1 MKKKIMAGA
10 VLLLAASIFIGGCG
24 IKSVSTDT
32 GAGYTVT
39 DATGREVKI
48 PKKPE
53 RIMGNSA
60 SIDTMLL
67 GVVTPDKLIAATE
80 ADRDPAISYIAN
92 DTKNI
97 KMTVPLMGLSME
109 LVTEAKPDLIIAST
123 YTKGEQLDLYRNMA
137 SPSSSSRGRARLK
150 RWKATSASSPL
161 LRVKRKE
168 ARRSSRRWMKCS
180 QSRTNVCPRRKERNP
195 SSSSFPR

>member
-60 SIDTMLL
+60 SIDRSEERRV
-67 GVVTPDKLIAATE
+67 GKE
-80 ADRDPAISYIAN
+80 CRS
-92 DTKNI
+92 
-97 KMTVPLMGLSME
+97 
-109 LVTEAKPDLIIAST
+109 
-123 YTKGEQLDLYRNMA
+123 RW
-137 SPSSSSRGRARLK
+137 SPYH
-150 RWKATSASSPL
+150 
-161 LRVKRKE
+161 
-168 ARRSSRRWMKCS
+168 
-180 QSRTNVCPRRKERNP
+180 
-195 SSSSFPR
+195 

>member
-1 MKKKIMAGA
+1 
-10 VLLLAASIFIGGCG
+10 
-24 IKSVSTDT
+24 
-32 GAGYTVT
+32 
-39 DATGREVKI
+39 
-48 PKKPE
+48 
-53 RIMGNSA
+53 MGNSA

-123 YTKGEQLDLYRNMA
+123 YTKGEQLDLYRNMGIPVVVIKGPRSIEEVESDIRIIA
-137 SPSSSSRGRARLK
+137 A
-150 RWKATSASSPL
+150 ATGE
-161 LRVKRKE
+161 RKE

-180 QSRTNVCPRRKERNP
+180 QSRTNVCPRRRKETRRLP
-195 SSSSFPR
+195 RFPDDALRRPWLDVQ

>member
-109 LVTEAKPDLIIAST
+109 LVTRGQAGPHHRLHVHE
-123 YTKGEQLDLYRNMA
+123 
-137 SPSSSSRGRARLK
+137 GRAAR
-150 RWKATSASSPL
+150 PL
-161 LRVKRKE
+161 PE
-168 ARRSSRRWMKCS
+168 YGH
-180 QSRTNVCPRRKERNP
+180 PRRRHQGAALD
-195 SSSSFPR
+195 